1 MSPLEIEL
9 DPVSHITT
17 DAIGKPGERVFYLQA
32 RSADRVVTLLIEK
45 AQVISMAA
53 GVAEFL
59 EELAGQYPDLV
70 EASADYVEESMRILP
85 PVDPVFRAGDLGMA
99 YDAER
104 DLVCLIAR
112 EILNNDM
119 TEESAREVRF
129 WCTRAQIKAC
139 VSWGQVVVNRGRPIC
154 PQCGEPMDPAGHFC
168 PKKNGHKH

>member
-1 MSPLEIEL
+1 MSPVEIEL
-9 DPVSHITT
+9 DPVLHITT

-53 GVAEFL
+53 GVVEFMD
-59 EELAGQYPDLV
+59 ELARHYPDLA
-70 EASADYVEESMRILP
+70 EASADYTEESMHIQP
-85 PVDPVFRAGDLGMA
+85 PVDPLFRAGDLGMA

-129 WCTRAQIKAC
+129 WCTRAQILAC
-139 VSWGQVVVNRGRPIC
+139 VNWGQVVVNRGRPIC

-168 PKKNGHKH
+168 PRKNGHKH